1 MSDDATTVRTVLVTG
16 AANGMGAH
24 HAERLAADGWHV
36 CAADITDTAE
46 VVDSITESGGRAS
59 GYELDVGSPG
69 AWRSVI
75 DAIRSDLGRLDGLVN
90 NAGISRRLS
99 FLDTP
104 DDIWEQTLR
113 VNLAGPFYGMKAAH
127 DLLSETG
134 GGSIVNVSSIA
145 GLVGYFSP
153 AYAASKWGL
162 RGLSKS
168 AAGEFAAGGIRV
180 NSIHPGLVG
189 TQLLADSGAFVDAS
203 LGSVPWGR
211 MATLD
216 EVSDVVAYLLSGSSG
231 YITGAEIAIDGGL
244 TSNGLY
250 HRITN
255 ESGGVL

>member
-1 MSDDATTVRTVLVTG
+1 MSDSGTTARTVLVTG

-24 HAERLAADGWHV
+24 HAERLATDGWHV
-36 CAADITDTAE
+36 CVADIEDSSE
-46 VVDSITESGGRAS
+46 VVESIVASGGRAS
-59 GYELDVGSPG
+59 GYELDVTSPR
-69 AWRSVI
+69 AWRSVV
-75 DAIRSDLGRLDGLVN
+75 DAVRGDFGRLDGLVN
-90 NAGISRRLS
+90 NAGVSRRLG

-113 VNLAGPFYGMKAAH
+113 VNLSGAFHGMKAVH
-127 DLLSETG
+127 DLMSEAG
-134 GGSIVNVSSIA
+134 GGAIVNVSSIA
-145 GLVGYFSP
+145 GMVGYFSP

-189 TQLLADSGAFVDAS
+189 TQLLANSGAFVDAS
-203 LGSVPWGR
+203 LDSVPWGR
-211 MATLD
+211 MGSLD
-216 EVSDVVAYLLSGSSG
+216 EVSDLVGYLLSESSG

-255 ESGGVL
+255 ESGGQL